1 MTRDEIIM
9 ICTCD
14 LGGQVR
20 GKGFPASDLAARL
33 RRGIGWTPTN
43 SMITAHGPIAPSP
56 WGPFGDLV
64 LMPDP
69 DTEVRVDMGEAHAAE
84 HFLLADI
91 CHLDGTPWA
100 VCPRGFLKRVLAA
113 LEARHGLG
121 VRAAF
126 EHEFIYEAV
135 AERPNSSYAL
145 DAFRRQDA
153 FAETYLGALR
163 EAGLT
168 LDTFMPEYGPMQYEV
183 TVGPAVGVRAADQA
197 VAVREIARS
206 VADRMGSRVSFTPIL
221 RPDAVGNGVHVHF
234 SLFRTADEA
243 PVDHDPGHPHGVSAI
258 AGSFLAGIL
267 AKMPAIAAVTAA
279 ASVSYLRL
287 CGSSLVYVGV
297 PTKAIASVCL
307 GLLTLVTVVSVRR
320 LPRAL
325 ASYAW
330 PLGVAIV
337 AIVFASLPALAEGDW
352 GVKTLS
358 NVDPYVWVSQ
368 ARSLLDGIPG
378 GGASLHPD
386 AIAYDR
392 IQDEHWPTG
401 LPVTLAGVAWITGSD
416 PVDIY
421 GAFAAS
427 WAALL
432 GLAVFFCARGTL
444 MWSAGLSFAAGALT
458 GANGYL
464 IFGTYF
470 GWQAQAALATFGVL
484 SAYCFRVALDAGA
497 LSRERWLAGTFAA
510 AGLATYGWTYV
521 TYAGLIAAILLGFL
535 VMHGIGL
542 GGGQPLFWR
551 DSVSL
556 WRSLVSC
563 RSCSSFD
570 RWGFGHGDDHRRSC
584 ARGQATIRRFL
595 QTRSAWFPERL
606 RFDSELP
613 TGGLSSPLSWS
624 SPQWPSSPAGSPD

>member
-183 TVGPAVGVRAADQA
+183 TVGPAVGRA
-197 VAVREIARS
+197 RGR
-206 VADRMGSRVSFTPIL
+206 
-221 RPDAVGNGVHVHF
+221 
-234 SLFRTADEA
+234 
-243 PVDHDPGHPHGVSAI
+243 
-258 AGSFLAGIL
+258 
-267 AKMPAIAAVTAA
+267 
-279 ASVSYLRL
+279 
-287 CGSSLVYVGV
+287 
-297 PTKAIASVCL
+297 
-307 GLLTLVTVVSVRR
+307 
-320 LPRAL
+320 
-325 ASYAW
+325 
-330 PLGVAIV
+330 
-337 AIVFASLPALAEGDW
+337 
-352 GVKTLS
+352 
-358 NVDPYVWVSQ
+358 
-368 ARSLLDGIPG
+368 PG
-378 GGASLHPD
+378 GGGAR
-386 AIAYDR
+386 DR
-392 IQDEHWPTG
+392 P
-401 LPVTLAGVAWITGSD
+401 
-416 PVDIY
+416 
-421 GAFAAS
+421 
-427 WAALL
+427 
-432 GLAVFFCARGTL
+432 
-444 MWSAGLSFAAGALT
+444 
-458 GANGYL
+458 
-464 IFGTYF
+464 
-470 GWQAQAALATFGVL
+470 
-484 SAYCFRVALDAGA
+484 
-497 LSRERWLAGTFAA
+497 
-510 AGLATYGWTYV
+510 
-521 TYAGLIAAILLGFL
+521 
-535 VMHGIGL
+535 L
-542 GGGQPLFWR
+542 GGGPHGQPGQLHA
-551 DSVSL
+551 DPAA
-556 WRSLVSC
+556 
-563 RSCSSFD
+563 
-570 RWGFGHGDDHRRSC
+570 RRGRQRGAC
-584 ARGQATIRRFL
+584 AFQ
-595 QTRSAWFPERL
+595 PV
-606 RFDSELP
+606 
-613 TGGLSSPLSWS
+613 
-624 SPQWPSSPAGSPD
+624 PDGR